1 MFKIH
6 LCLLLMDSLDVA
18 FRGETDGG
26 PDWLSNWG
34 HMMVSL
40 VHRAYPDRPD
50 ARTAVWQAM
59 RNVLWDLAS
68 THSGEELSRHILLH
82 PDTFLAS
89 ILMMVPRNTR
99 RSRPARQLRQR
110 FTDRFLCVRARGW
123 YRWRAAS
130 IVEILKSTARNGDAL
145 DERKDLLAGSQ
156 FQVVACLDR
165 DARQQRE
172 TDVQPDIH
180 QGGIDGIHP
189 FDSPAQ
195 DVLHANVLGRGQG
208 QRYVARAD
216 SNPDGLPDGSHHQ
229 GHTQQGI
236 LALKHGEAGG
246 GLMGL
251 DDHRHH

>member
-1 MFKIH
+1 MTASGGDVFKIH

-89 ILMMVPRNTR
+89 ILMMGAPEHPKVETR
-99 RSRPARQLRQR
+99 PSDPP
-110 FTDRFLCVRARGW
+110 T
-123 YRWRAAS
+123 
-130 IVEILKSTARNGDAL
+130 
-145 DERKDLLAGSQ
+145 
-156 FQVVACLDR
+156 
-165 DARQQRE
+165 
-172 TDVQPDIH
+172 
-180 QGGIDGIHP
+180 
-189 FDSPAQ
+189 
-195 DVLHANVLGRGQG
+195 LH
-208 QRYVARAD
+208 
-216 SNPDGLPDGSHHQ
+216 
-229 GHTQQGI
+229 
-236 LALKHGEAGG
+236 
-246 GLMGL
+246 
-251 DDHRHH
+251 